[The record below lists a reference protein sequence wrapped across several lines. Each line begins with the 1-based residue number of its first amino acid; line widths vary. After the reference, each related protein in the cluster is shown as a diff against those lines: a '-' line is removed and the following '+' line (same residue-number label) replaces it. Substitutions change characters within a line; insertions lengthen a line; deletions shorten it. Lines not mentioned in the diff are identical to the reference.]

1 MTRTLIY
8 VVALLGS
15 VALGGAPALTYM
27 MSDQAEA
34 AQTVK
39 KTKKTVVVKKK
50 YVRKRGPYC
59 GYPQPPNQAGMTDY
73 CSFEYNVNCR
83 RGIGCDKFGRDFRN
97 FDD

>member
-1 MTRTLIY
+1 MTRTLLY
-8 VVALLGS
+8 AVALLAG

-39 KTKKTVVVKKK
+39 KTKKTVVKKK
-50 YVRKRGPYC
+50 PVKRKGGPYC

-83 RGIGCDKFGRDFRN
+83 RGIGCDKYGRDFRN

>member
-1 MTRTLIY
+1 MTRSLIY
-8 VVALLGS
+8 AVALLGG
-15 VALGGAPALTYM
+15 VAFGGAPALTYM

-83 RGIGCDKFGRDFRN
+83 RGVGCDKYGRDFRN